1 MRCSRPFNI
10 MHWTGFAFLFWQM
23 VIRSLTT
30 RFSYKNFP
38 KPILTCTTCQSVA
51 GAWLTKSVVGA
62 WLTLQEKKGGRS
74 VCELSGD
81 CGGTTIATQLPLLL
95 ALWFDHWLSLFGL
108 GQRAK
113 LRIIW
118 EWKNMKNIWFFILKL
133 RLADH
138 VLQNFRGGAS
148 KFSKRGPK
156 IVS

>member
-118 EWKNMKNIWFFILKL
+118 EWKNHEKPFGFSFSNC
-133 RLADH
+133 
-138 VLQNFRGGAS
+138 VLQTMSCRISEEERVNSPREDQ
-148 KFSKRGPK
+148 K
-156 IVS
+156 